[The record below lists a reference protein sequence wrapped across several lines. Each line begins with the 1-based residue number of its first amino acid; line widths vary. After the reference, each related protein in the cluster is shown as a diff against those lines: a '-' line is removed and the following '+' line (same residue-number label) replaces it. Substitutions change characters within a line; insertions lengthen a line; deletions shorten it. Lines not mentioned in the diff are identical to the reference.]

1 MWKYFARKTRRRALH
16 SVGRIG
22 MSIQSWYQSIMG
34 KNKSKDVAK
43 ERLKLVLLHDR
54 NDLSPQLVERLKNEI
69 IQVLSKY
76 VVIDQAAMDVE
87 ITRVT
92 DVDDDVSAVIANIP
106 ILSVKDSSNLR

>member
-1 MWKYFARKTRRRALH
+1 
-16 SVGRIG
+16 